1 MLRLQPTG
9 EILGATVEGADLAR
23 PFDDAML
30 ARLVRAL
37 AEHGVLCFPHQNLD
51 AVALRRFSAQ
61 FGTLEVNVTGKFQE
75 PGVPEVMILSNMVA
89 DGQPLGLADAGQEWH
104 TDMSYSSTIAYANV
118 LHGIRIP
125 RRGDRPLGDTRFA
138 SMAAAYDA
146 LSPAMKERL
155 RGLRA
160 VHDFAKLWESMR
172 SRPGSTRPPL
182 SAAQRAQK
190 PPVSH
195 PVVLYHPISGR
206 PLLYV
211 NPGYAVRIEGI
222 PQAQSDELLAF
233 LFEHQLDPRFQYA
246 HRWSEGDVLVWD
258 DLVTLHCAVADYG
271 PAEHRLIKRC
281 QVMADR
287 IFDPAFVRAHL
298 AQAAV

>member
-1 MLRLQPTG
+1 MLTLEPTG
-9 EILGATVEGADLAR
+9 EILGATVEGVDLAQ
-23 PFDDAML
+23 PFDDATL
-30 ARLVRAL
+30 GVVVRAL
-37 AEHGVLCFPHQNLD
+37 AEHGVLCFPRQSLD
-51 AVALRRFSAQ
+51 AAALRRFSAQ
-61 FGTLEVNVTGKFQE
+61 LGTLEVNVTGKFQE

-89 DGQPLGLADAGQEWH
+89 DGAPLGLADAGQDWH

-118 LHGIRIP
+118 LHAIRIP
-125 RRGDRPLGDTRFA
+125 RRGGRPLGDTRFA

-146 LSPAMKERL
+146 LPPAMKERL

-160 VHDFAKLWESMR
+160 VHDFAKFWNNMR

-182 SAAQRAQK
+182 TAAQRAQK

-211 NPGYAVRIEGI
+211 NPGYAVRIEGF
-222 PQAQSDELLAF
+222 PQVQSDELLAF
-233 LFEHQLDPRFQYA
+233 LFDHQLDPRFQYA

-271 PAEHRLIKRC
+271 PTEHRLIKRC

-287 IFDPAFVRAHL
+287 LFDPGWRARL
-298 AQAAV
+298 ANAPG